1 MYSIQTPE
9 FPDEALSQAF
19 LAVSENPPPF
29 PKHPWRWGT
38 EGAQVGKKLPRHQEK
53 ASSLREKVD
62 RSCVCVCKI
71 NAGRLHHFLALT
83 PK

>member
-1 MYSIQTPE
+1 MRLFHKRS
-9 FPDEALSQAF
+9 S
-19 LAVSENPPPF
+19 AVSENPPPF

-62 RSCVCVCKI
+62 RCVRVPVSLCVCVCVKSMQEESI
-71 NAGRLHHFLALT
+71 ISLH
-83 PK
+83 